1 MEKKVL
7 DDWLLMNYV
16 AQPVPIEVRVRLLPE
31 LLRLAG
37 EVKDGHLNSTRIEID
52 DRQMKLSLNEDR
64 GIQDEYASPELL
76 QDKMKNSFT
85 SAVFSLGI
93 LVDELKRG
101 STYIMAQNWNRIE
114 IEDNINK
121 FGNDWLKP
129 LSDDPLSD
137 IIRGCTRIDSID
149 RPQTPSDLRQMFLE
163 NSIVQQYWPDI
174 ADNKSEIDNDSNG
187 SNQEG
192 PAQDDSRRETQNV
205 VPVGIDLGTS
215 YSTVAYYKDG
225 KVHFLEVRQQNSIPS
240 VIFLKI

>member
-114 IEDNINK
+114 IEDNINTILNWK
-121 FGNDWLKP
+121 LMGRYNW
-129 LSDDPLSD
+129 
-137 IIRGCTRIDSID
+137 
-149 RPQTPSDLRQMFLE
+149 
-163 NSIVQQYWPDI
+163 
-174 ADNKSEIDNDSNG
+174 
-187 SNQEG
+187 
-192 PAQDDSRRETQNV
+192 
-205 VPVGIDLGTS
+205 
-215 YSTVAYYKDG
+215 
-225 KVHFLEVRQQNSIPS
+225 
-240 VIFLKI
+240 